1 MTPGANRDISKV
13 VQSAPGVI
21 ATAIQR
27 NDVLVRGG
35 GANENK
41 YYLDGIEI
49 PVLNHFAVQGGS
61 GGNASL
67 VNTDLLR
74 SVNFY
79 TGAFPAAFGNG
90 LSSVMD
96 MRMRD
101 GNPTRF
107 KGKLILGAS
116 DFGINFDTPVSKN
129 SKTTLLA
136 SYRRSYLQM
145 LFSVLGL
152 PFLPTYND
160 YQFKLTSKLG
170 ASDEFYLIGLGS
182 FDYNRLNTGLKDPD
196 DDQKYILGYLP
207 ENRQS
212 SYVFGAGYVHR
223 FRAGQ
228 LRVVV
233 SRNAFTNKLYKHE
246 RNDKSLPR
254 TIDYNTEQSDNRVRA
269 EIELRSVGGF
279 RFTGGVG
286 GGSGHY
292 DNTTRRPTYTGGQLR
307 TERFDSRL
315 SFGRYELFATLSREF
330 FGERFSVLLGLR
342 ADGTTYSSEMHNP
355 LRQLSPRLSL
365 SYNFRPQWTFSA
377 SVARYYQ
384 EPPYTSMG
392 YRDSTGVLINKANG
406 LRYIASDHFIAGI
419 AFTPDAHSRISVEG
433 FYKRYSDYPVSL
445 IDSLPVSTGDFAD
458 YTIGDVPVRS
468 VGKGRA
474 YGVELSYRNTNLANT
489 VVNVSYTF
497 LHSQFNRPGADLRP
511 TDEYVSSDWDVR
523 HILNVSA
530 IHKFGRNWTLGAKW
544 YLTGGS
550 PFTPYDFGLSSQTGA
565 WDARQR
571 PYYDYALYNS
581 RRLQAFHQLDVRAD
595 KVWYFAKWR
604 LGFYVDIQNLYNF
617 KGRAGYPDARD
628 RRFGAIRPRSA
639 APRTL
644 QNEDRRA
651 RHRRHRTADAW
662 HHRRIL
668 TYRTQA
674 L

>member
-1 MTPGANRDISKV
+1 MRRIGTEEIDMTPGANRDISKV

-116 DFGINFDTPVSKN
+116 DFGINFDTPVSRN
-129 SKTTLLA
+129 GKTTLLA

-160 YQFKLTSKLG
+160 YQFKLASKLG

-279 RFTGGVG
+279 RFTGTTTIRPG
-286 GGSGHY
+286 GRLTPAASSARNGSTAG
-292 DNTTRRPTYTGGQLR
+292 
-307 TERFDSRL
+307 SR
-315 SFGRYELFATLSREF
+315 SDAT
-330 FGERFSVLLGLR
+330 
-342 ADGTTYSSEMHNP
+342 NC
-355 LRQLSPRLSL
+355 SPR
-365 SYNFRPQWTFSA
+365 
-377 SVARYYQ
+377 
-384 EPPYTSMG
+384 
-392 YRDSTGVLINKANG
+392 
-406 LRYIASDHFIAGI
+406 
-419 AFTPDAHSRISVEG
+419 
-433 FYKRYSDYPVSL
+433 
-445 IDSLPVSTGDFAD
+445 
-458 YTIGDVPVRS
+458 
-468 VGKGRA
+468 
-474 YGVELSYRNTNLANT
+474 
-489 VVNVSYTF
+489 
-497 LHSQFNRPGADLRP
+497 
-511 TDEYVSSDWDVR
+511 
-523 HILNVSA
+523 
-530 IHKFGRNWTLGAKW
+530 
-544 YLTGGS
+544 
-550 PFTPYDFGLSSQTGA
+550 
-565 WDARQR
+565 
-571 PYYDYALYNS
+571 
-581 RRLQAFHQLDVRAD
+581 
-595 KVWYFAKWR
+595 
-604 LGFYVDIQNLYNF
+604 
-617 KGRAGYPDARD
+617 
-628 RRFGAIRPRSA
+628 
-639 APRTL
+639 
-644 QNEDRRA
+644 
-651 RHRRHRTADAW
+651 
-662 HHRRIL
+662 
-668 TYRTQA
+668 
-674 L
+674 

>member
-1 MTPGANRDISKV
+1 
-13 VQSAPGVI
+13 
-21 ATAIQR
+21 
-27 NDVLVRGG
+27 
-35 GANENK
+35 
-41 YYLDGIEI
+41 
-49 PVLNHFAVQGGS
+49 
-61 GGNASL
+61 
-67 VNTDLLR
+67 
-74 SVNFY
+74 
-79 TGAFPAAFGNG
+79 
-90 LSSVMD
+90 
-96 MRMRD
+96 
-101 GNPTRF
+101 
-107 KGKLILGAS
+107 
-116 DFGINFDTPVSKN
+116 
-129 SKTTLLA
+129 
-136 SYRRSYLQM
+136 M

-160 YQFKLTSKLG
+160 YQFKLASKLG

-292 DNTTRRPTYTGGQLR
+292 DNTTRRPAYTGGQLR

-330 FGERFSVLLGLR
+330 FGKRFSVLLGLR

-355 LRQLSPRLSL
+355 LRQLSPRLNL

-530 IHKFGRNWTLGAKW
+530 IHKVRAQL
-544 YLTGGS
+544 
-550 PFTPYDFGLSSQTGA
+550 
-565 WDARQR
+565 DARRQMVSDRRQPLHALRFR
-571 PYYDYALYNS
+571 PLVANRSLGRPTAALLRLRAVQFAATAGFPS
-581 RRLQAFHQLDVRAD
+581 ARRAGGQSMVLREMAARILRRHPESLQLQS
-595 KVWYFAKWR
+595 
-604 LGFYVDIQNLYNF
+604 
-617 KGRAGYPDARD
+617 GRAGYPDARD